1 MAQDFSTMP
10 VPALQRGLAAGAFRA
25 RDLIED
31 VLARAEAAAPFNA
44 FAIIDA
50 PAARAAAD
58 ASDKARA
65 AGQAMGPLAGL
76 PVSLKDLIA
85 TKGMRTAF
93 GSRTL
98 GHNVPKQDAAAA
110 ANLRAAGAILYGKT
124 TTPEFGHKVLTDSP
138 LHGITRN
145 PWNPARSCGGS
156 SGGAGVATALG
167 LGPIAIT
174 TDGAGSSRLPAG
186 CCGVY
191 GLKPTLGRVPHETA
205 PDAFN
210 LTTNIGVMARHPE
223 DMAAAM
229 AVMSASHE
237 DDAWSHAAAGQPF
250 VPAQPEAS
258 VRGRR
263 FLLIRSLNGTWLDP
277 EVEAK
282 LEEAVKHIRDMGGV
296 VTSFDGAGI
305 DWRLEPSRI
314 ALRVNQAARFETLLR
329 ERRADLDPSFAR
341 TVEDGLAIDAAAL
354 RRALF
359 ERTSFYRDMNRLFA
373 QADYLLTPT
382 FATTALPVE
391 QDAFGQLVVDGREMG
406 DLRTAWYSYTIP
418 QNLSGHPAVVM
429 PFGLSRAGLP
439 ISIQA
444 TGRWFAEADLIGL
457 AQAMETKTQA
467 SAMLPPSFRH
477 T

>member
-10 VPALQRGLAAGAFRA
+10 VAALQQGLAGGAFRA
-25 RDLIED
+25 RDLVED
-31 VLARAEAAAPFNA
+31 VLARAEAAAPFNP

-50 PAARAAAD
+50 AAARAAAD
-58 ASDKARA
+58 DSDRARA
-65 AGQAMGPLAGL
+65 AGQPMGPLAGL
-76 PVSLKDLIA
+76 PISLKDLIA
-85 TKGMRTAF
+85 TKGLRTAF

-98 GHNVPKQDAAAA
+98 EHNVPKQDAAAA
-110 ANLRAAGAILYGKT
+110 ASLRAAGAILYGKT

-145 PWNPARSCGGS
+145 PWNAARSCGGS
-156 SGGAGVATALG
+156 SGGAGVAAALG

-186 CCGVY
+186 VCGVY

-205 PDAFN
+205 PDVFN
-210 LTTNIGVMARHPE
+210 LTTNIGVMARHPQ

-229 AVMSASHE
+229 AVMSAAHE
-237 DDAWSHAAAGQPF
+237 DDAWSLASAPQPF
-250 VPAQPEAS
+250 IPATPEAGL
-258 VRGRR
+258 RGKR

-282 LEEAVKHIRDMGGV
+282 LEDAAKHIRDLGGI
-296 VTSFDGAGI
+296 VTTFDGTSI

-314 ALRVNQAARFETLLR
+314 ALRVNQAARFETLLK
-329 ERRADLDPSFAR
+329 ERRADLDPSFVR

-359 ERTSFYRDMNRLFA
+359 ERTAFYRDMNRLFA
-373 QADYLLTPT
+373 RADYLLTPT

-391 QDAFGQLVVDGREMG
+391 QDAFGPLVVDGKERG

-444 TGRWFAEADLIGL
+444 TGRWFAEADLIAL
-457 AQAMETKTQA
+457 AQAMDAKTGA